1 MVHYTLIFG
10 LALSAAYAAW
20 GLRGGAGRAP
30 RLRPTLWPLLH
41 RGMVI
46 VPLSPTVA
54 LHVHHWVLYLPV
66 LAWAAARA
74 HGVMAGFALGM
85 VAQGLHYHD
94 RFHFLCPNPY
104 RTDTY
109 AAAPSRSTSQIE

>member
-1 MVHYTLIFG
+1 MPWWAGVL
-10 LALSAAYAAW
+10 LAAAYALAC
-20 GLRGGAGRAP
+20 LPRAAGGAARV
-30 RLRPTLWPLLH
+30 PLTVRGCMH
-41 RGMVI
+41 RGSV
-46 VPLSPTVA
+46 VLPVDA
-54 LHVHHWVLYLPV
+54 DQAFHVHHWVLYLPV

-109 AAAPSRSTSQIE
+109 AAAPSRMSNGGAPS